1 MLLALM
7 KMMDSDEIIYNC
19 LSTLTNIAVFHM
31 WHSELQSAIHTLYGL
46 LESQNNKVVLQCL
59 KLLINLS
66 CNDDMIPHLLGGQ
79 VYYLFLII
87 YLLYLFC
94 ILKIAYE
101 MNLFYSV
108 TYNIKNKH
116 YINIYCFYYIRLP
129 KNYCRCCN

>member
-1 MLLALM
+1 
-7 KMMDSDEIIYNC
+7 MMDSDEIIYNC